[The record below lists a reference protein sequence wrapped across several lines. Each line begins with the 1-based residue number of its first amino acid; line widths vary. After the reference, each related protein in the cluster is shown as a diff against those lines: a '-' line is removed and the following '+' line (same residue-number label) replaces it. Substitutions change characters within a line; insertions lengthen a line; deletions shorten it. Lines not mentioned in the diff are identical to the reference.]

1 MASEYKEKAKV
12 ILESQG
18 KDVKE
23 VESSFI
29 VKGITLLTTGSSR
42 EKEPL
47 MDIFWKQIVEDYEK
61 EHYKALKAPGS
72 NSDGNE
78 SVAANENDRTKYN
91 N

>member
-12 ILESQG
+12 ILESKG

-72 NSDGNE
+72 SSDGNE
-78 SVAANENDRTKYN
+78 STAANENDRSKYN